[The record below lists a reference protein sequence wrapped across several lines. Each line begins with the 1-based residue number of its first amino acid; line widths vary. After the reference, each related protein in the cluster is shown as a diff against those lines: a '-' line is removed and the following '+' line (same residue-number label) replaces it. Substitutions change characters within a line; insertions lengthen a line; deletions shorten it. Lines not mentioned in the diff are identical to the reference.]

1 MGRGR
6 STLIRRAAWISGLRA
21 AAGALAPHWG
31 LLLALALFLVAGLAV
46 LDDYGVGN
54 DESTQRRLGKVSL
67 AYISGDGGLPGNHN
81 RFYGVAFEAPLVLAE
96 WALNTESER
105 AVHLSRHLLTHLLF
119 LAGGLFAYLLA
130 RRLLG
135 ARLAA
140 LFATA
145 LFLLHPRLYAHSFIN
160 TKDIPFLVLFIV
172 ALYLAHRAFKKD
184 ALWAFALLGAA
195 VGALVN
201 IRIMGVA
208 LFAAVPAARALDFA
222 LAQGWAERK
231 RVLLTTA
238 AFALTG
244 ALAVYALLPY
254 LWAEPVGRFAEWWT
268 TLSQHPFAP
277 VELFR
282 GTLYRSSDFPADYL
296 PVWTAITSP
305 PFALALGITGAAAIL
320 ARAGAAPGR
329 AVRNARLRFGLLT
342 LGCFALPILAVVALD
357 SNLYTGWRQM
367 YFLWAPFALLGA
379 FGLQWLAAS
388 AAGQPR
394 LRTAVYVAAGAGLA
408 ASVAAMALTH
418 PNQHVAFNFFVDRV
432 APERLRTQYVLDYW
446 GHPTRQALEWL
457 LKERPSSVVAAH
469 GLDYYGEPL
478 IRDNAAILPSAA
490 HARVSNSPS
499 PDAFVIRYDGEGQPD
514 LTVRRARIYNNTI
527 AAIERKGD
535 MRAVYAAAMTREPIL
550 DAVFNVHWLDGA
562 LAFVKEPCSASYITE
577 PSFRLRAP
585 PVDANDLPYWLR
597 ERGSE
602 SRGFPLAGYGS
613 LFDGKCVARVPLPD
627 YPIAEIDV
635 EWSPELLADA
645 EALESLRRARAAGPP
660 AARSVYNV
668 YLAEGSLVYAQDPC
682 DPEKTEARFFLHIVP
697 ERESDLPDGRR
708 QYGFDNLDFDFWR
721 NGALVGDA
729 CIAPIPLP
737 DYPMTAIRTGQFIR
751 GEGALWRTEFDVSPS
766 EPAT

>member
-1 MGRGR
+1 M
-6 STLIRRAAWISGLRA
+6 RAVP
-21 AAGALAPHWG
+21 GALAPHWG
-31 LLLALALFLVAGLAV
+31 LLLTLALFLVAGLAV
-46 LDDYGVGN
+46 LDDYGVAT
-54 DESTQRRLGKVSL
+54 DESTQRRTGKVNL
-67 AYISGDGGLPGNHN
+67 AYIGGDGAPPGELN
-81 RFYGVAFEAPLVLAE
+81 RFYGAAFEAPLVLAE

-119 LAGGLFAYLLA
+119 LAGGLFSYLLA

-135 ARLAA
+135 NRILALA
-140 LFATA
+140 ATA
-145 LFLLHPRLYAHSFIN
+145 LLLLHPRLYANSFIN
-160 TKDIPFLVLFIV
+160 TKDIPFLALFMI

-201 IRIMGVA
+201 LRIMGVV
-208 LFAAVPAARALDFA
+208 LFAAVPAARALDFT

-231 RVLLTTA
+231 RVMLTTG

-254 LWAEPVGRFAEWWT
+254 LWTDPVARFAEWWAT
-268 TLSQHPFAP
+268 HSDHPYKPA
-277 VELFR
+277 ELFR
-282 GTLYRSSDFPADYL
+282 GTVYRSSNFPADYL
-296 PVWTAITSP
+296 PAWIAVTSP
-305 PFALALGITGAAAIL
+305 PFALLLGITGAAAML
-320 ARAGAAPGR
+320 AKAGADPGR
-329 AVRNARLRFGLLT
+329 AVRDTRLRFGLLT
-342 LGCFALPILAVVALD
+342 LACFALPILAVILLNA
-357 SNLYTGWRQM
+357 NLYSGWRHV
-367 YFLWAPFALLGA
+367 YFLWTPFSLLGA
-379 FGLQWLAAS
+379 FGLRWLAA
-388 AAGQPR
+388 AVVRTR
-394 LRTAVYVAAGAGLA
+394 LRTAVYAAAGAGLA
-408 ASVAAMALTH
+408 ASVAAMALIH

-446 GHPTRQALEWL
+446 GHPTRQVLEWL
-457 LKERPSSVVAAH
+457 LKERPSSSVAAH

-478 IRDNAAILPSAA
+478 VRNNAAILPSAA
-490 HARVSNSPS
+490 QARVSNSPS

-514 LTVRRARIYNNTI
+514 LTVHRARVYNNTI

-550 DAVFNVHWLDGA
+550 DAVFNVHRLGGA

-577 PSFRLRAP
+577 PSFRLRVT
-585 PVDANDLPYWLR
+585 PVSADDLPYWLR
-597 ERGSE
+597 ERGRE
-602 SRGFPLAGYGS
+602 SRSFPLAGYGA
-613 LFDGKCVARVPLPD
+613 LLDGKCVARVPLPD

-635 EWSPELLADA
+635 EWSPQLLADA

-660 AARSVYNV
+660 AARSVYDV
-668 YLAEGSLVYAQDPC
+668 YLANGSLVYAQEPC

-697 ERESDLPDGRR
+697 ERKSDLPDGRR

-721 NGALVGDA
+721 NGALVGDS